1 DGATGTPKNSG
12 ISLVSPPCALPEKT
26 FSSPKPVAINASP
39 GTDSP
44 FVAGMAGAEGFEP
57 SNTGS
62 KVPRLTAWPRP
73 TVTIPGA
80 FQSWRYGP
88 TGVAELPSAN
98 REFIRWA
105 ALTATF
111 GGIYRG
117 AHARSP
123 TLLSGHSKGVLY
135 EHCPPITLQRA
146 CSDHRGREK
155 DRYFRRV
162 SVSVTTTLARP
173 EIARAAAL

>member
-1 DGATGTPKNSG
+1 
-12 ISLVSPPCALPEKT
+12 
-26 FSSPKPVAINASP
+26 
-39 GTDSP
+39 
-44 FVAGMAGAEGFEP
+44 MAGAEGFEP

-80 FQSWRYGP
+80 FQSWRYGS

-111 GGIYRG
+111 RGIYRG
-117 AHARSP
+117 A
-123 TLLSGHSKGVLY
+123 
-135 EHCPPITLQRA
+135 RA
-146 CSDHRGREK
+146 WRDDAFVGTQSAVGSRQSAVGRRT
-155 DRYFRRV
+155 DD
-162 SVSVTTTLARP
+162 
-173 EIARAAAL
+173 